1 MSVIVK
7 GMRLPNCCAECELSE
22 SDDEGIYCNVLE
34 EFMRFDELPK
44 GRRSDCPIFD
54 ENTETLQSI
63 VLNDRYGNVAE
74 YAKVIR
80 CKDCTS
86 CLETKL
92 SDGQRWNYCGRLRR
106 VTEDDGFCCWAEPKE
121 TEE

>member
-80 CKDCTS
+80 CKDCVYFTPEKS
-86 CLETKL
+86 GEHWNVCRFYDAPKTA
-92 SDGQRWNYCGRLRR
+92 DGYCN
-106 VTEDDGFCCWAEPKE
+106 DAEPKE
-121 TEE
+121 TA

>member
-7 GMRLPNCCAECELSE
+7 DMRLPDCCAECELSD
-22 SDDEGIYCNVLE
+22 SDDDGIYCNVLE

-44 GRRSDCPIFD
+44 GRRYDCPIFD

-63 VLNDRYGNVAE
+63 VINDRYGNVAE

-80 CKDCTS
+80 CMECKHWQSDADTGMACEFTN
-86 CLETKL
+86 L
-92 SDGQRWNYCGRLRR
+92 SQP
-106 VTEDDGFCCWAEPKE
+106 EDGFCNWAERRKHDE
-121 TEE
+121 

>member
-80 CKDCTS
+80 CRDC
-86 CLETKL
+86 KNWGQ
-92 SDGQRWNYCGRLRR
+92 DGYREGCKYA
-106 VTEDDGFCCWAEPKE
+106 VYIMTENDFCSRAEPKE
-121 TEE
+121 TS